1 MFLKDNI
8 NLLTLWINGP
18 KVTAYKKI
26 NYNILMMESK
36 TTIFYVGEETKPV
49 VENLKRLKESIF
61 SYHIDKSIHL
71 IDEHLSVDP
80 KEANDAQDYVNNI
93 IAFVGERGA
102 GKTSCMCSV
111 ISILQELQNKKAY
124 NTSFDNLKT
133 LPQKRI
139 HALKLIDPSFFDA
152 VHNILEII
160 IGEMYN
166 RTSRDLSTSIT
177 VDKENEAR
185 KLLKSFQAIKRDM
198 LYVDKNTRFE
208 RDEELEELSLLAA
221 GVDLRTGIQKLIAD
235 YLSYF
240 NSDVLLISIDD
251 IDLNVKLAYEMVEQI
266 RKYLI
271 LPNVMILMA
280 VKIDQL
286 SMVIQENLS
295 KQFDQALKHDTRIL
309 TGNDI
314 SEMAERYINKL
325 IPIESR
331 IYIPSPDV
339 FFGNSLV
346 IKDRENVVFEADT
359 VRDAIP
365 SLIFTKCRYLFYN
378 TRGTTS
384 PIVPRNLR
392 DLRLLLQMLI
402 KMKDYSEVKPINMTE
417 ALGNKQ
423 QFKRYFFSTW
433 LDSLEVDVRSVA
445 IKLINETE
453 PTLFNKK
460 VIDLIRN
467 MYANATSKELKSHKM
482 YFDIDSAMAKDANE
496 IKVEDN
502 FRNILEPKNLAY
514 NISIGDVFYVLD
526 RLLRMETSASV
537 HRLIFFIKALYSI
550 KLYEWYDEMT
560 DMNETTKKPLPT
572 EKKPYTGD
580 FLVNINDYMKLVGG
594 NFFCLDGETVLPP
607 KRINSFVEREI
618 RLING
623 KTFFELLKQVLH
635 ICRNS
640 PTHENEMIQLAEED
654 LTKMHVVE
662 FFMLT
667 ISRYVWTTD
676 KTLSESG
683 SHRYRLGA
691 DAFYNRQIGEQMTNL
706 KFDFLSPFFTLI
718 DIEHS
723 YGRFNEE
730 IFGYAKRVEN
740 SLYNKI
746 MGLFEFDRH
755 RHLSSICIRNAEVL
769 DELFSRVKSRRGSLR
784 SSDDSKIFG
793 SIYNEIANFEIATH
807 DYETKEGNQKE
818 YYTIQFPD
826 FSVLS
831 NLFSDLGFVALFE
844 SIYNRNDQ
852 VDQSAI
858 EMVTS
863 YFNDFLNSYLK
874 KKQSTIISCL
884 KKHNKDFYDRVGED
898 AIKEQF
904 NDTNKSY
911 SKNEQINGL
920 AQIITETPSVL
931 VDLRSEAD
939 EKKTN
944 EDGENTTLD
953 SSDDSSSGE
962 EGESAPKPS
971 DGTITEEGI
980 APKSEV

>member
-1 MFLKDNI
+1 
-8 NLLTLWINGP
+8 
-18 KVTAYKKI
+18 
-26 NYNILMMESK
+26 MESK

-71 IDEHLSVDP
+71 IDEHLSLDP

-467 MYANATSKELKSHKM
+467 MYADATSKELKSHKM

-769 DELFSRVKSRRGSLR
+769 DELFSRIKSRRGSLR

>member
-1 MFLKDNI
+1 
-8 NLLTLWINGP
+8 
-18 KVTAYKKI
+18 
-26 NYNILMMESK
+26 MESK

-71 IDEHLSVDP
+71 IDEHLSLDP

-460 VIDLIRN
+460 VVDLIRN
-467 MYANATSKELKSHKM
+467 MYADATSKELKSHKM

-769 DELFSRVKSRRGSLR
+769 DELFSRIKSRRGSLR

>member
-1 MFLKDNI
+1 
-8 NLLTLWINGP
+8 
-18 KVTAYKKI
+18 
-26 NYNILMMESK
+26 
-36 TTIFYVGEETKPV
+36 
-49 VENLKRLKESIF
+49 
-61 SYHIDKSIHL
+61 
-71 IDEHLSVDP
+71 
-80 KEANDAQDYVNNI
+80 
-93 IAFVGERGA
+93 
-102 GKTSCMCSV
+102 MCSV

-467 MYANATSKELKSHKM
+467 MYADATSKELKSHKM

-769 DELFSRVKSRRGSLR
+769 DELFSRIKSRRGSLR

>member
-1 MFLKDNI
+1 
-8 NLLTLWINGP
+8 
-18 KVTAYKKI
+18 
-26 NYNILMMESK
+26 MESK

-325 IPIESR
+325 IPVESR

-467 MYANATSKELKSHKM
+467 MYADATSKELKSHKM

-654 LTKMHVVE
+654 LAKMHVVE

-769 DELFSRVKSRRGSLR
+769 DELFSRIKSRRGSLR

>member
-1 MFLKDNI
+1 
-8 NLLTLWINGP
+8 
-18 KVTAYKKI
+18 
-26 NYNILMMESK
+26 MESK

-160 IGEMYN
+160 IGGMYN

-467 MYANATSKELKSHKM
+467 MYADATSKELKSHKM

-769 DELFSRVKSRRGSLR
+769 DELFSRIKSRRGSLR

>member
-1 MFLKDNI
+1 
-8 NLLTLWINGP
+8 
-18 KVTAYKKI
+18 
-26 NYNILMMESK
+26 MESK

-166 RTSRDLSTSIT
+166 RTSHDLSTSIT

-467 MYANATSKELKSHKM
+467 MYADATSKELKSHKM

-572 EKKPYTGD
+572 EKKPYTGA

-769 DELFSRVKSRRGSLR
+769 DELFSRIKSRRGSLR

>member
-1 MFLKDNI
+1 
-8 NLLTLWINGP
+8 
-18 KVTAYKKI
+18 
-26 NYNILMMESK
+26 MESK
-36 TTIFYVGEETKPV
+36 KTIFYVGEETKPV
-49 VENLKRLKESIF
+49 VENLERFKDSIF

-71 IDEHLSVDP
+71 IDEHLSVVS
-80 KEANDAQDYVNNI
+80 KEANDAQDFVNNI

-111 ISILQELQNKKAY
+111 ISILKELQSKNAY
-124 NTSFDNLKT
+124 NSFDNLKT
-133 LPQKRI
+133 LPHKRI
-139 HALKLIDPSFFDA
+139 HALKTIDPSFFDT

-160 IGEMYN
+160 IGELYN
-166 RTSRDLSTSIT
+166 RTSSDLGTSIT

-185 KLLKSFQAIKRDM
+185 KLLKSFQAIKRNM
-198 LYVDKNTRFE
+198 LYVDKNIRFE

-235 YLSYF
+235 YLSF
-240 NSDVLLISIDD
+240 CNSDVLLISIDD

-295 KQFDQALKHDTRIL
+295 KQFGQTLEYGSRIL
-309 TGNDI
+309 MGNNI

-325 IPIESR
+325 IPVESR

-346 IKDRENVVFEADT
+346 IKDGGKVVFEADT

-402 KMKDYSEVKPINMTE
+402 KMKDYSEVKSIMTE

-460 VIDLIRN
+460 VIDLIRK
-467 MYANATSKELKSHKM
+467 MYADATSEELKLHNM
-482 YFDIDSAMAKDANE
+482 FFEIDSAMAKDANE

-502 FRNILEPKNLAY
+502 FRNIVEPKNLAY

-560 DMNETTKKPLPT
+560 DMNETTKKPLST

-623 KTFFELLKQVLH
+623 KTFFELLKQVLD

-640 PTHENEMIQLAEED
+640 PTDENEKIQLAEED

-676 KTLSESG
+676 KSLSESG

-730 IFGYAKRVEN
+730 IFGYATCVEN
-740 SLYNKI
+740 SLYDKI

-769 DELFSRVKSRRGSLR
+769 DELFSRIKSRRGSLR

-831 NLFSDLGFVALFE
+831 NLFSDSGFVALFE

-852 VDQSAI
+852 VDQSVI
-858 EMVTS
+858 DKVTS
-863 YFNDFLNSYLK
+863 YFSGFLNSYLK

-898 AIKEQF
+898 AVKEQF

-920 AQIITETPSVL
+920 AQIITETPSLL

-939 EKKTN
+939 EKRTN
-944 EDGENTTLD
+944 EDGENTTLA
-953 SSDDSSSGE
+953 STDDSSSGE
-962 EGESAPKPS
+962 EGESAPKLS

-980 APKSEV
+980 DPESEV

>member
-1 MFLKDNI
+1 
-8 NLLTLWINGP
+8 
-18 KVTAYKKI
+18 
-26 NYNILMMESK
+26 MESK

-346 IKDRENVVFEADT
+346 IKDRENVVFEPDT

-467 MYANATSKELKSHKM
+467 MYADATSKELKSHKM

-769 DELFSRVKSRRGSLR
+769 DELFSRIKSRRGSLR

-980 APKSEV
+980 APKIEV

>member
-1 MFLKDNI
+1 
-8 NLLTLWINGP
+8 
-18 KVTAYKKI
+18 
-26 NYNILMMESK
+26 MESK

-339 FFGNSLV
+339 VFGNSLV
-346 IKDRENVVFEADT
+346 IKYIENVVFEADT

-467 MYANATSKELKSHKM
+467 MYADATSKELKSHKM

-769 DELFSRVKSRRGSLR
+769 DELFSRIKSRRGSLR

-980 APKSEV
+980 APKIEV

>member
-1 MFLKDNI
+1 
-8 NLLTLWINGP
+8 
-18 KVTAYKKI
+18 
-26 NYNILMMESK
+26 MESK

-49 VENLKRLKESIF
+49 VENLKRLKDSIF

-467 MYANATSKELKSHKM
+467 MYADATSKELKSHKM

-769 DELFSRVKSRRGSLR
+769 DELFSRIKSRRGSLR

>member
-1 MFLKDNI
+1 
-8 NLLTLWINGP
+8 
-18 KVTAYKKI
+18 
-26 NYNILMMESK
+26 MESK

-384 PIVPRNLR
+384 PIVPRSLR

-467 MYANATSKELKSHKM
+467 MYADATSKELKSHKM

-769 DELFSRVKSRRGSLR
+769 DELFSRIKSRRGSLR

>member
-1 MFLKDNI
+1 
-8 NLLTLWINGP
+8 
-18 KVTAYKKI
+18 
-26 NYNILMMESK
+26 MESK

-467 MYANATSKELKSHKM
+467 MYADATSKELKSHKM

-769 DELFSRVKSRRGSLR
+769 DELFSRIKSRRGSLR

-818 YYTIQFPD
+818 YYTIQFPG

>member
-1 MFLKDNI
+1 
-8 NLLTLWINGP
+8 
-18 KVTAYKKI
+18 
-26 NYNILMMESK
+26 MESK

-49 VENLKRLKESIF
+49 VENLKRLKDSIF

-467 MYANATSKELKSHKM
+467 MYADATSKELKSHKM

-594 NFFCLDGETVLPP
+594 YFFCLDGETVLPP

-769 DELFSRVKSRRGSLR
+769 DELFSRIKSRRGSLR

>member
-1 MFLKDNI
+1 
-8 NLLTLWINGP
+8 
-18 KVTAYKKI
+18 
-26 NYNILMMESK
+26 MESK

-166 RTSRDLSTSIT
+166 RTSRDLSTFIT

-467 MYANATSKELKSHKM
+467 MYADATSKELKSHKM

-769 DELFSRVKSRRGSLR
+769 DELFSRIKSRRGSLR

-980 APKSEV
+980 APKIEV

>member
-1 MFLKDNI
+1 
-8 NLLTLWINGP
+8 
-18 KVTAYKKI
+18 
-26 NYNILMMESK
+26 MESK

-166 RTSRDLSTSIT
+166 RTSHDLSTSIT

-384 PIVPRNLR
+384 PIVPRNFR

-467 MYANATSKELKSHKM
+467 MYADATSKELKSHKM

-769 DELFSRVKSRRGSLR
+769 DELFSRIKSRRGSLR

>member
-1 MFLKDNI
+1 
-8 NLLTLWINGP
+8 
-18 KVTAYKKI
+18 
-26 NYNILMMESK
+26 MESK

-80 KEANDAQDYVNNI
+80 KEANDTQDYVNNI

-467 MYANATSKELKSHKM
+467 MYADATSKELKSHKM

-769 DELFSRVKSRRGSLR
+769 DELFSRIKSRRGSLR

>member
-1 MFLKDNI
+1 
-8 NLLTLWINGP
+8 
-18 KVTAYKKI
+18 
-26 NYNILMMESK
+26 MESK

-467 MYANATSKELKSHKM
+467 MYADATSKELKSHKM

-769 DELFSRVKSRRGSLR
+769 DELFSRIKSRRGSLR

-980 APKSEV
+980 APEIEV

>member
-1 MFLKDNI
+1 
-8 NLLTLWINGP
+8 
-18 KVTAYKKI
+18 
-26 NYNILMMESK
+26 
-36 TTIFYVGEETKPV
+36 
-49 VENLKRLKESIF
+49 
-61 SYHIDKSIHL
+61 
-71 IDEHLSVDP
+71 
-80 KEANDAQDYVNNI
+80 
-93 IAFVGERGA
+93 
-102 GKTSCMCSV
+102 MCSV

-433 LDSLEVDVRSVA
+433 LDSLEVDIRSVA

-467 MYANATSKELKSHKM
+467 MYADATSKELKSHKM

-769 DELFSRVKSRRGSLR
+769 DELFSRIKSRRGSLR

>member
-1 MFLKDNI
+1 
-8 NLLTLWINGP
+8 
-18 KVTAYKKI
+18 
-26 NYNILMMESK
+26 MESK

-467 MYANATSKELKSHKM
+467 MYADATSKELKSHKM

-769 DELFSRVKSRRGSLR
+769 DELFSRIKSRRGSLR

-818 YYTIQFPD
+818 YYTIQFPG

-863 YFNDFLNSYLK
+863 FFNDFLNSYLK

>member
-1 MFLKDNI
+1 
-8 NLLTLWINGP
+8 
-18 KVTAYKKI
+18 
-26 NYNILMMESK
+26 
-36 TTIFYVGEETKPV
+36 
-49 VENLKRLKESIF
+49 
-61 SYHIDKSIHL
+61 
-71 IDEHLSVDP
+71 
-80 KEANDAQDYVNNI
+80 
-93 IAFVGERGA
+93 
-102 GKTSCMCSV
+102 
-111 ISILQELQNKKAY
+111 
-124 NTSFDNLKT
+124 
-133 LPQKRI
+133 
-139 HALKLIDPSFFDA
+139 
-152 VHNILEII
+152 
-160 IGEMYN
+160 MYN

-467 MYANATSKELKSHKM
+467 MYADATSKELKSHKM

-769 DELFSRVKSRRGSLR
+769 DELFSRIKSRRGSLR

>member
-1 MFLKDNI
+1 
-8 NLLTLWINGP
+8 
-18 KVTAYKKI
+18 
-26 NYNILMMESK
+26 
-36 TTIFYVGEETKPV
+36 
-49 VENLKRLKESIF
+49 
-61 SYHIDKSIHL
+61 
-71 IDEHLSVDP
+71 
-80 KEANDAQDYVNNI
+80 
-93 IAFVGERGA
+93 
-102 GKTSCMCSV
+102 MCSV

-445 IKLINETE
+445 IKLINETV

-467 MYANATSKELKSHKM
+467 MYADATSKELKSHKM

-769 DELFSRVKSRRGSLR
+769 DELFSRIKSRRGSLR

>member
-1 MFLKDNI
+1 
-8 NLLTLWINGP
+8 
-18 KVTAYKKI
+18 
-26 NYNILMMESK
+26 MESK

-467 MYANATSKELKSHKM
+467 MYADATSKELKSHKM

-654 LTKMHVVE
+654 LIKMHVVE

-769 DELFSRVKSRRGSLR
+769 DELFSRIKSRRGSLR

>member
-1 MFLKDNI
+1 
-8 NLLTLWINGP
+8 
-18 KVTAYKKI
+18 
-26 NYNILMMESK
+26 MESK

-769 DELFSRVKSRRGSLR
+769 DELFSRIKSRRGSLR

>member
-1 MFLKDNI
+1 
-8 NLLTLWINGP
+8 
-18 KVTAYKKI
+18 
-26 NYNILMMESK
+26 MESK

-467 MYANATSKELKSHKM
+467 MYADATSKELKSHKM

-769 DELFSRVKSRRGSLR
+769 DELFSRIKSRRGSLR

-818 YYTIQFPD
+818 YYTIQFPG

-962 EGESAPKPS
+962 ESESAPKPS

>member
-1 MFLKDNI
+1 
-8 NLLTLWINGP
+8 
-18 KVTAYKKI
+18 
-26 NYNILMMESK
+26 MESK

-402 KMKDYSEVKPINMTE
+402 KMKDYSEVKPINMAE

-467 MYANATSKELKSHKM
+467 MYADATSKELKSHKM

-769 DELFSRVKSRRGSLR
+769 DELFSRIKSRRGSLR

>member
-1 MFLKDNI
+1 
-8 NLLTLWINGP
+8 
-18 KVTAYKKI
+18 
-26 NYNILMMESK
+26 MESK

-325 IPIESR
+325 IPVESR

-467 MYANATSKELKSHKM
+467 MYADATSKELKSHKM

-607 KRINSFVEREI
+607 KRINSFVERKI

-769 DELFSRVKSRRGSLR
+769 DELFSRIKSRRGSLR

>member
-1 MFLKDNI
+1 
-8 NLLTLWINGP
+8 
-18 KVTAYKKI
+18 
-26 NYNILMMESK
+26 MESK
-36 TTIFYVGEETKPV
+36 TTFFYVGEETKPV

-166 RTSRDLSTSIT
+166 RTSHDLSTSIT

-467 MYANATSKELKSHKM
+467 MYADATSKELKSHKM

-769 DELFSRVKSRRGSLR
+769 DELFSRIKSRRGSLR

>member
-1 MFLKDNI
+1 M
-8 NLLTLWINGP
+8 
-18 KVTAYKKI
+18 
-26 NYNILMMESK
+26 
-36 TTIFYVGEETKPV
+36 
-49 VENLKRLKESIF
+49 
-61 SYHIDKSIHL
+61 
-71 IDEHLSVDP
+71 
-80 KEANDAQDYVNNI
+80 
-93 IAFVGERGA
+93 
-102 GKTSCMCSV
+102 
-111 ISILQELQNKKAY
+111 
-124 NTSFDNLKT
+124 
-133 LPQKRI
+133 
-139 HALKLIDPSFFDA
+139 
-152 VHNILEII
+152 
-160 IGEMYN
+160 
-166 RTSRDLSTSIT
+166 STSIT

-467 MYANATSKELKSHKM
+467 MYADATSKELKSHKM

-769 DELFSRVKSRRGSLR
+769 DELFSRIKSRRGSLR

>member
-1 MFLKDNI
+1 
-8 NLLTLWINGP
+8 
-18 KVTAYKKI
+18 
-26 NYNILMMESK
+26 
-36 TTIFYVGEETKPV
+36 
-49 VENLKRLKESIF
+49 
-61 SYHIDKSIHL
+61 
-71 IDEHLSVDP
+71 
-80 KEANDAQDYVNNI
+80 
-93 IAFVGERGA
+93 
-102 GKTSCMCSV
+102 
-111 ISILQELQNKKAY
+111 
-124 NTSFDNLKT
+124 
-133 LPQKRI
+133 
-139 HALKLIDPSFFDA
+139 
-152 VHNILEII
+152 
-160 IGEMYN
+160 MYN

-467 MYANATSKELKSHKM
+467 MYADATSKELKSHKM

-718 DIEHS
+718 DVEHS

-769 DELFSRVKSRRGSLR
+769 DELFSRIKSRRGSLR

>member
-1 MFLKDNI
+1 
-8 NLLTLWINGP
+8 
-18 KVTAYKKI
+18 
-26 NYNILMMESK
+26 MESK

-160 IGEMYN
+160 IGKMYN

-325 IPIESR
+325 IPVESR

-467 MYANATSKELKSHKM
+467 MYADATSKELKSHKM

-594 NFFCLDGETVLPP
+594 IFFCLDGETVLPP

-769 DELFSRVKSRRGSLR
+769 DELFSRIKSRRGSLR

>member
-1 MFLKDNI
+1 
-8 NLLTLWINGP
+8 
-18 KVTAYKKI
+18 
-26 NYNILMMESK
+26 MESK

-467 MYANATSKELKSHKM
+467 MYADATSKELKSHKM

-502 FRNILEPKNLAY
+502 FRNILEPKNLA
-514 NISIGDVFYVLD
+514 
-526 RLLRMETSASV
+526 
-537 HRLIFFIKALYSI
+537 
-550 KLYEWYDEMT
+550 
-560 DMNETTKKPLPT
+560 
-572 EKKPYTGD
+572 
-580 FLVNINDYMKLVGG
+580 
-594 NFFCLDGETVLPP
+594 
-607 KRINSFVEREI
+607 
-618 RLING
+618 
-623 KTFFELLKQVLH
+623 
-635 ICRNS
+635 
-640 PTHENEMIQLAEED
+640 
-654 LTKMHVVE
+654 
-662 FFMLT
+662 
-667 ISRYVWTTD
+667 
-676 KTLSESG
+676 
-683 SHRYRLGA
+683 
-691 DAFYNRQIGEQMTNL
+691 
-706 KFDFLSPFFTLI
+706 
-718 DIEHS
+718 
-723 YGRFNEE
+723 
-730 IFGYAKRVEN
+730 
-740 SLYNKI
+740 
-746 MGLFEFDRH
+746 
-755 RHLSSICIRNAEVL
+755 
-769 DELFSRVKSRRGSLR
+769 
-784 SSDDSKIFG
+784 
-793 SIYNEIANFEIATH
+793 
-807 DYETKEGNQKE
+807 
-818 YYTIQFPD
+818 
-826 FSVLS
+826 
-831 NLFSDLGFVALFE
+831 
-844 SIYNRNDQ
+844 
-852 VDQSAI
+852 
-858 EMVTS
+858 
-863 YFNDFLNSYLK
+863 
-874 KKQSTIISCL
+874 
-884 KKHNKDFYDRVGED
+884 
-898 AIKEQF
+898 
-904 NDTNKSY
+904 
-911 SKNEQINGL
+911 
-920 AQIITETPSVL
+920 
-931 VDLRSEAD
+931 
-939 EKKTN
+939 
-944 EDGENTTLD
+944 
-953 SSDDSSSGE
+953 
-962 EGESAPKPS
+962 
-971 DGTITEEGI
+971 
-980 APKSEV
+980 

>member
-1 MFLKDNI
+1 
-8 NLLTLWINGP
+8 
-18 KVTAYKKI
+18 
-26 NYNILMMESK
+26 MESK

-198 LYVDKNTRFE
+198 LYVDKNIRFE

-467 MYANATSKELKSHKM
+467 MYADATSKELKSHKM

-769 DELFSRVKSRRGSLR
+769 DELFSRIKSRRGSLR

-980 APKSEV
+980 APKIEV

>member
-1 MFLKDNI
+1 
-8 NLLTLWINGP
+8 
-18 KVTAYKKI
+18 
-26 NYNILMMESK
+26 MESK

-49 VENLKRLKESIF
+49 VENLKRLKDSIF

-467 MYANATSKELKSHKM
+467 MYADATSKELKSHKM

-769 DELFSRVKSRRGSLR
+769 DELFSRIKSRRGSLR

-807 DYETKEGNQKE
+807 DYETKERNQKE

>member
-1 MFLKDNI
+1 
-8 NLLTLWINGP
+8 
-18 KVTAYKKI
+18 
-26 NYNILMMESK
+26 MESK

-467 MYANATSKELKSHKM
+467 MYADATSKELKSHKM

-572 EKKPYTGD
+572 EKKPYAGD

-769 DELFSRVKSRRGSLR
+769 DELFSRIKSRRGSLR

>member
-1 MFLKDNI
+1 
-8 NLLTLWINGP
+8 
-18 KVTAYKKI
+18 
-26 NYNILMMESK
+26 MESK

-309 TGNDI
+309 TENDI

-467 MYANATSKELKSHKM
+467 MYADATSKELKSHKM

-769 DELFSRVKSRRGSLR
+769 DELFSRIKSRRGSLR

>member
-1 MFLKDNI
+1 MGG
-8 NLLTLWINGP
+8 WISSVFSSP
-18 KVTAYKKI
+18 KVTAYKKSI
-26 NYNILMMESK
+26 ITFCVMESK

-467 MYANATSKELKSHKM
+467 MYADATSKELKSHKM

-769 DELFSRVKSRRGSLR
+769 DELFSRIKSRRGSLR

-818 YYTIQFPD
+818 YYTIQFPG

-931 VDLRSEAD
+931 VDLRLEAD

>member
-1 MFLKDNI
+1 
-8 NLLTLWINGP
+8 
-18 KVTAYKKI
+18 
-26 NYNILMMESK
+26 MESK

-467 MYANATSKELKSHKM
+467 MYADATSKELKSHKM

-769 DELFSRVKSRRGSLR
+769 DELFSRIKSRRGSLR

-807 DYETKEGNQKE
+807 DYETKEGYQKE